1 MPVNLEVP
9 ETVAPV
15 GGVELAA
22 VAAGLKKN
30 GAKDLVLASLA
41 ENANVAAV
49 FTRNAYCAA
58 PVTVAREHLLQSRS
72 QSSSGTGSSGIRALL
87 INSGGAN
94 AATGSAGV
102 ANARAHCSQVAQL
115 LGIDSH
121 QVLPFSTGVIGEQL
135 PADTMQKGIASLE
148 PLLGSTPLHWRDAAE
163 GIMTTD
169 IIAKQYSV
177 TIDIDGSPVTL
188 AGFAKGSGMIQ
199 PNMATM
205 LAYVFTDATIDAALL
220 QQELAAVVDR
230 SFNSITVDGDTSTN
244 DSCVLTATGASGV
257 ALDRDHKSWS
267 EFASALDEIFL
278 WLAQALVRDG
288 EGASK
293 FISIDVRGGHS
304 REDCRQVGL
313 TVGNSPLVKT
323 AFFASDANLGRIIMA
338 VGRSGLDYLDIDKL
352 SLRLGAGTETDS
364 AQLTDVLI
372 KGQPAPDYTDEKG
385 QAIMQSS
392 EIVVSIDMGM
402 GEAQWTCWACDLSHD
417 YVSINADYRS

>member
-9 ETVAPV
+9 ETVSPV
-15 GGVELAA
+15 GGVELAT
-22 VAAGLKKN
+22 VAAGLKKT
-30 GAKDLVLASLA
+30 GAKDLVLASFA
-41 ENANVAAV
+41 ENSNVAAV

-58 PVTVAREHLLQSRS
+58 PVTVAREHLQQSQDAGGAS
-72 QSSSGTGSSGIRALL
+72 TAVRALL

-94 AATGSAGV
+94 AATGSIGL
-102 ANARAHCSQVAQL
+102 ANAREHCQLVAQQ
-115 LGIDSH
+115 LGINSH

-135 PADTMQKGIASLE
+135 PAATMHKGIASLK
-148 PLLGSTPLHWRDAAE
+148 PLLGATPTHWRDAAE

-169 IIAKQYSV
+169 IVPKQYSLS
-177 TIDIDGSPVTL
+177 IEIDGRPVTL

-205 LAYVFTDATIDAALL
+205 LAYVFTDAAIDAALL
-220 QQELAAVVDR
+220 QQELTAVVDR
-230 SFNSITVDGDTSTN
+230 SFNSVTVDGDTSTN
-244 DSCVLTATGASGV
+244 DSCVLAATGASGV
-257 ALDRDHKSWS
+257 ALDPNHKSWA
-267 EFASALDEIFL
+267 EFKRALDEIFL
-278 WLAQALVRDG
+278 WLAHALVRDG

-293 FISIDVRGGHS
+293 FISIDVRGGRS
-304 REDCRQVGL
+304 DEDCRQVGL
-313 TVGNSPLVKT
+313 TIGNSPLVKT

-338 VGRSGLDYLDIDKL
+338 VGRSGLDYLDIDQL
-352 SLRLGAGTETDS
+352 TLRLGTGTDTDS

-372 KGQPAPDYTDEKG
+372 KGQPAPAYTDEKG

-402 GEAQWTCWACDLSHD
+402 GGAHWTCWACDLSHD